1 MKSSKAQSTTIA
13 VDDRHEVSALISTP
27 ASAHAGFVFAHG
39 AGAGMTHPFME
50 AIATGLDREQIATL
64 RFQFPY
70 MESRSR
76 RPDPPT
82 LCHATV
88 RAAVREAAQ
97 AWGGLPLIAG
107 GRSFGGRMTSQAQAI
122 SPLQGV
128 LGLAFL
134 GFPLHPAKR
143 PSDERAQH
151 LLEINIPMLFL
162 QGTRDEL
169 AELGLLQALVER
181 LGMRAALKLTEEA
194 NHSFQVPARTGRQ
207 GAQIITELVHSMR
220 EWIEALMA
228 REPGET

>member
-1 MKSSKAQSTTIA
+1 
-13 VDDRHEVSALISTP
+13 
-27 ASAHAGFVFAHG
+27 
-39 AGAGMTHPFME
+39 
-50 AIATGLDREQIATL
+50 
-64 RFQFPY
+64 
-70 MESRSR
+70 
-76 RPDPPT
+76 
-82 LCHATV
+82 
-88 RAAVREAAQ
+88 
-97 AWGGLPLIAG
+97 
-107 GRSFGGRMTSQAQAI
+107 
-122 SPLQGV
+122 
-128 LGLAFL
+128 
-134 GFPLHPAKR
+134 FPLHPAKR